1 MVTFYRRL
9 PSFDYIKPKT
19 LKEALA
25 LLSGKNKGKAKV
37 FAGGTDLFPK
47 LKRREVKAPG
57 VLVDL
62 KGIPGLDYIKYD
74 GKNGLR
80 FGPLTT
86 IGAIESSPVVQE
98 KFRVLAQAAQSMASP
113 QVRNRGTIV
122 GNICNA
128 VPSADSAAALLALGA
143 KLKLVSSKGK
153 RTVKIE
159 DFFTGPNKTILSDGE
174 ILREVQVPPLPA
186 NSKGVYLKLSPR
198 RAMDLAIVGVAV
210 VVIPKDGF
218 CKDIR
223 VALGAVSPTSIRVK
237 KAEDILRGQKFGDDL
252 IDKVAQISSEEARPI
267 DDHRASAD
275 YRRAMV
281 KVLVSRGI
289 KEALRS

>member
-9 PSFDYIKPKT
+9 PSFDYVRPKT

-25 LLSGKNKGKAKV
+25 LVSKKNKGRAKV
-37 FAGGTDLFPK
+37 FAGGTDVLPQ
-47 LKRREVKAPG
+47 LKRREIKAPEI
-57 VLVDL
+57 LVDL
-62 KGIPGLDYIKYD
+62 KGIPNLDYIRCD
-74 GKNGLR
+74 AKNGLR
-80 FGPLTT
+80 FGSLTT
-86 IGAIESSPVVQE
+86 ISAIESSAIIQK
-98 KFRVLAQAAQSMASP
+98 KFSVLAQAAQSMASP

-122 GNICNA
+122 GNICHA
-128 VPSADSAAALLALGA
+128 VPSADSATALLALGA
-143 KLKLVSSKGK
+143 KLKLVSKKGK

-159 DFFTGPNKTILSDGE
+159 DFFKGPNETVLSGE
-174 ILREVQVPPLPA
+174 EVLREVQVPPLPA
-186 NSKGVYLKLSPR
+186 TSKGVYLKLSPR

-210 VVIPKDGF
+210 VVIPKEGV

-223 VALGAVSPTSIRVK
+223 IALGAVSPTPIRVK
-237 KAEDILRGQKFGDDL
+237 KVEDILRGQELSDDL
-252 IDKVAQISSEEARPI
+252 IEKAAQISSEEARPI

-275 YRRAMV
+275 YRRSMV

>member
-9 PSFDYIKPKT
+9 PSFDYIEPKT
-19 LKEALA
+19 LKGALA
-25 LLSGKNKGKAKV
+25 LLSNKNKGEAKV

-47 LKRREVKAPG
+47 LKRREVEAPG
-57 VLVDL
+57 ILVDL
-62 KGIPGLDYIKYD
+62 KGIPNLDYIQYD
-74 GKNGLR
+74 GKYGLR
-80 FGPLTT
+80 LGPLTT
-86 IGAIESSPVVQE
+86 IGAVESSSVVQE
-98 KFRVLAQAAQSMASP
+98 KFGVLAQAAQSMASP

-143 KLKLVSSKGK
+143 KLKVVSSKGK

-159 DFFTGPNKTILSDGE
+159 DFFKGPNETILSEGE
-174 ILREVQVPPLPA
+174 ILKEIQVSPLPA
-186 NSKGVYLKLSPR
+186 NSKGVYFKLSPR

-210 VVIPKDGF
+210 VVTAEDGV

-223 VALGAVSPTSIRVK
+223 VALGAVSPTPIRVG
-237 KAEDILRGQKFGDDL
+237 KAEAVLRGQKFSEEL
-252 IDKVAQISSEEARPI
+252 IERVARISSEEIRPI